1 MVSEKQP
8 LEDPLEGGF
17 EMVTPTT
24 CQAAIEDMRRE
35 EDRYW
40 QEDMDDDEADE

>member
-1 MVSEKQP
+1 MQGLRKH
-8 LEDPLEGGF
+8 LEDGF
-17 EMVTPTT
+17 EKVTPTT

-40 QEDMDDDEADE
+40 QEDMDIDEADE